1 MTIPLLLFALGILAV
16 LGYFTREKVT
26 YTPTSPKGGPGMALI
41 IFIIF
46 AIIGWFI
53 DSYTNLS
60 MTFQYMFAT
69 GGALQAIA
77 IVFWAAFI
85 LLMLSMLWSAA
96 KCGRM
101 VS

>member
-26 YTPTSPKGGPGMALI
+26 YTPASPKGGPGMALM

-46 AIIGWFI
+46 AIIGWLL
-53 DSYTNLS
+53 DGYLNLS
-60 MTFQYMFAT
+60 MIFQYMFAT

-77 IVFWAAFI
+77 LVFWAAFI
-85 LLMLSMLWSAA
+85 LLMLSMLWSAS
-96 KCGRM
+96 KCGKM